1 MPSMDVVSSDI
12 DDLGESNVSVTVSP
26 GTRFK
31 VKRGREENEAKVKK
45 KKINTR
51 KKEIGWWMERLWGY
65 LGFILYLIFKEKS
78 LQRHEH
84 G

>member
-45 KKINTR
+45 KKLTP
-51 KKEIGWWMERLWGY
+51 ER
-65 LGFILYLIFKEKS
+65 
-78 LQRHEH
+78 RN
-84 G
+84 

>member
-12 DDLGESNVSVTVSP
+12 DDLGESNVSGTVSP

-45 KKINTR
+45 KKIRPKPYNH
-51 KKEIGWWMERLWGY
+51 IVH
-65 LGFILYLIFKEKS
+65 ILQKNFNIIF
-78 LQRHEH
+78 
-84 G
+84 